1 MSKRTLQHL
10 LPAIFLS
17 AVLISFM
24 SVADCF
30 ADQTEAAL
38 TVNIRIYDRE
48 FNVANYTL
56 DELQQMPQLQSA
68 YSSVTSADAPSVI
81 AAQGVDLEALL
92 TGLGIKSAEVS
103 ELRFV
108 SSDGGVL
115 KFDGAELLAAPRYYY
130 PEIFHVLFSG
140 VSTAEQSGTTQGGI
154 AENGMSQGGSTQG
167 SIAEN
172 KVPQSDLVQGADD
185 RREAVPVILALGKR
199 EYRSDEE
206 VTFSDLNTGE
216 GISLCFGQWDISDKV
231 SLRYGKYIRKMTL
244 RLKNEE
250 GFQIPEKPYGSGQ
263 EVRESFDGGGSPVQ
277 VPQEEEDIDRGLT
290 ADTLTFSAGYF
301 GGPYEIRKVFTLD
314 ELYSMKLKDQAY
326 TYIDNMPAVVTE
338 SARGILLT
346 DLLEAAGID
355 INSVESFHFYCS
367 DVKNSWYQTIAK
379 DYLIDTLRY
388 YYPKL
393 PTSWDYDEGT
403 ALDGAAEQ
411 KVQVETI
418 IALEDNWKRFA
429 VVPDFDH
436 TVKKSRF
443 RLVFGQT
450 DTETKNAYRSARW
463 IHTIEVMLGGKPP
476 EEPDEPAA
484 VVGSKVRHDDT
495 VGLAGEKVDAGV
507 QNWRVYE
514 MSEAA
519 SELAEPERENPLL
532 PWMAAAAVL
541 FFTVGLAYELLRFWK
556 EVK

>member
-1 MSKRTLQHL
+1 MSKRTLRSRFS
-10 LPAIFLS
+10 AIFLS
-17 AVLISFM
+17 IALIFFISG
-24 SVADCF
+24 ADCF
-30 ADQTEAAL
+30 AAQVDTAL
-38 TVNIRIYDRE
+38 TVNVRIYDRE
-48 FNVANYTL
+48 FNIANYTL
-56 DELQQMPQLQSA
+56 DEIKQMPQLQFA
-68 YSSVTSADAPSVI
+68 YSSVTPADAPSII
-81 AAQGVDLEALL
+81 AAQGVSLEALL
-92 TGLGIKSAEVS
+92 TDLGIEPAEVS

-115 KFDGAELLAAPRYYY
+115 KFDEAELLGAPRYYY
-130 PEIFHVLFSG
+130 PEIFQVLSSG
-140 VSTAEQSGTTQGGI
+140 AQAAGQSVTTQGGTVQ
-154 AENGMSQGGSTQG
+154 N
-167 SIAEN
+167 N
-172 KVPQSDLVQGADD
+172 KTQSDIVQGEADYG

-199 EYRSDEE
+199 EYRSGEQI
-206 VTFSDLNTGE
+206 VFSELNTGE
-216 GISLCFGQWDISDKV
+216 GISLCFGQRDISDKV
-231 SLRYGKYIRKMTL
+231 SLQYGRYIHKITL

-250 GFQIPEKPYGSGQ
+250 GFQIPDKPYGSG
-263 EVRESFDGGGSPVQ
+263 EELREPFDRGGSLVQ
-277 VPQEEEDIDRGLT
+277 TPQEEEDIDRGLT

-314 ELYSMKLKDQAY
+314 ELYAMKLKDQAY
-326 TYIDNMPAVVTE
+326 TYIDNMPAVVLE

-346 DLLEAAGID
+346 ELLEAAGID
-355 INSVESFHFYCS
+355 VNSVESFHFYCS
-367 DVKNSWYQTIAK
+367 DVKSSWYQTIAK

-393 PTSWDYDEGT
+393 PTSWDYDEAS
-403 ALDGAAEQ
+403 ALDGASDQ
-411 KVQVETI
+411 QVQVETI

-436 TVKKSRF
+436 TAKKSRF

-476 EEPDEPAA
+476 EGQNEPVA

-495 VGLAGEKVDAGV
+495 VGLAGKEVDAGV

-514 MSEAA
+514 MSETAA
-519 SELAEPERENPLL
+519 ELAEPERENPLL

-541 FFTVGLAYELLRFWK
+541 FFTAGLSYELLRFWK

>member
-1 MSKRTLQHL
+1 MSKRTLRSRFS
-10 LPAIFLS
+10 AVFLS
-17 AVLISFM
+17 IALIFFISG
-24 SVADCF
+24 ADCF
-30 ADQTEAAL
+30 AAQVDTAL
-38 TVNIRIYDRE
+38 TINVRIYDRE
-48 FNVANYTL
+48 FNIANYTL
-56 DELQQMPQLQSA
+56 DEMKQMPQLQFA
-68 YSSVTSADAPSVI
+68 YSSLTPADAPSLT
-81 AAQGVDLEALL
+81 AAQGVSLEAVL
-92 TGLGIKSAEVS
+92 TGLGIKLAEVS

-115 KFDGAELLAAPRYYY
+115 KFDGPELLGAPRYYY
-130 PEIFHVLFSG
+130 PEIFQSEADSG
-140 VSTAEQSGTTQGGI
+140 V
-154 AENGMSQGGSTQG
+154 
-167 SIAEN
+167 
-172 KVPQSDLVQGADD
+172 
-185 RREAVPVILALGKR
+185 REEVPVILALGKR
-199 EYRSDEE
+199 EYRSGEQ
-206 VTFSDLNTGE
+206 TSFSELNMGE
-216 GISLCFGQWDISDKV
+216 GISLCFGQRNISDKV
-231 SLRYGKYIRKMTL
+231 SIQYGKYIHKITL

-250 GFQIPEKPYGSGQ
+250 GLQIPEKPYGTGE
-263 EVRESFDGGGSPVQ
+263 EVQESFDANISPVET
-277 VPQEEEDIDRGLT
+277 PQQEEDIDRGLT
-290 ADTLTFSAGYF
+290 ADTLTFSVGYF

-314 ELYSMKLKDQAY
+314 ELYAMELKDQAY
-326 TYIDNMPAVVTE
+326 TYIDNMPAVVLE

-346 DLLEAAGID
+346 NLLEAAGID
-355 INSVESFHFYCS
+355 VNSVESFHFYCS

-379 DYLIDTLRY
+379 NYLIDTLRY

-393 PTSWDYDEGT
+393 PTSWDYDEGS
-403 ALDGAAEQ
+403 ALAGASDQ
-411 KVQVETI
+411 KVPVDTI

-476 EEPDEPAA
+476 EEQNEPTA

-495 VGLAGEKVDAGV
+495 VGLAGEEADAGV

-514 MSEAA
+514 MSETAA
-519 SELAEPERENPLL
+519 ELAEPDRENPLL

-541 FFTVGLAYELLRFWK
+541 LFTAGLACELLRFWK